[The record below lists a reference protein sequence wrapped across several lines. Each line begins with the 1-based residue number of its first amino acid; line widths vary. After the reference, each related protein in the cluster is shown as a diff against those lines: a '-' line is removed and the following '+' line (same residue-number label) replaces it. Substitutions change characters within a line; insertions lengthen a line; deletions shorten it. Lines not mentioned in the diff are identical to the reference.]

1 MQVHRRGGLYIKN
14 IEIQNICLLLKSI
27 HNLHTSS
34 TCSWANFFFERK
46 QEGISTTALLLKEYK
61 DCTKLYK
68 DRITKMT
75 AKLSYLPQGSVLPDV
90 YKAGT
95 TLKILSSI

>member
-46 QEGISTTALLLKEYK
+46 QEGI
-61 DCTKLYK
+61 
-68 DRITKMT
+68 TKMT

-90 YKAGT
+90 YKEGT